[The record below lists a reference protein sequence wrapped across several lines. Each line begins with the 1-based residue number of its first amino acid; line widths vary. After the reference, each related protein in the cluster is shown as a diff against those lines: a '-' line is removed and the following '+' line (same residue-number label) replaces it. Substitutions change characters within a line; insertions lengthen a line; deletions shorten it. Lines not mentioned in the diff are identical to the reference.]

1 VSIAQANVPRE
12 AFTEDETVN
21 QICPEFVEYSI
32 LMFAIV
38 GLALQVIFFVAPV
51 CQTSPPFGDVTV
63 SARNENCPLV
73 FAIFNDDPASLILI
87 LPVDDDKDEGTV
99 QVYVPLVEG

>member
-1 VSIAQANVPRE
+1 MLSAAL
-12 AFTEDETVN
+12 TEDETVN
-21 QICPEFVEYSI
+21 QFCPEFVEYSI
-32 LMFAIV
+32 LIFAIV
-38 GLALQVIFFVAPV
+38 GLALHVIFFVAPV

-73 FAIFNDDPASLILI
+73 LVIFKDDPASLIRI
-87 LPVDDDKDEGTV
+87 LPAEEDKEESTV